1 VGQEL
6 GVSGSRLYATTDLFL
21 LGAVFDGEGYGG
33 NPFAVPPDARLLG
46 IGMNFPSIAVLPGAN
61 ALGLLLSHG
70 VRAVVVR

>member
-1 VGQEL
+1 M
-6 GVSGSRLYATTDLFL
+6 
-21 LGAVFDGEGYGG
+21 GG